1 MELTEIL
8 DRLENLLNA
17 ERDRLKNDKEDA
29 GSEGFVKE
37 ALILVF
43 QFLIAVLKTPFR
55 FVAGFVKNE
64 VFYAVKRDSRLM
76 AVIAVMLMMLLI
88 FFVVFWFSLS
98 VAAGVYFYE
107 KGNTLFVSVLYSL
120 VFQFVSSIITALIAY
135 FSFRKLKLFKV
146 YRSILRKN

>member
-8 DRLENLLNA
+8 DRLEGLLTV
-17 ERDRLKNDKEDA
+17 ESDRLKNDKEDIGYA
-29 GSEGFVKE
+29 GFVKE

-43 QFLIAVLKTPFR
+43 QLLIALLKTPFR
-55 FVAGFVKNE
+55 FVAGYVKNE

-76 AVIAVMLMMLLI
+76 AVIAVMLLVLLV
-88 FFVVFWFSLS
+88 FFVVFWMSLS

-135 FSFRKLKLFKV
+135 FSFRKLKSFKV
-146 YRSILRKN
+146 YKSILRKN

>member
-8 DRLENLLNA
+8 DRLERLLTV
-17 ERDRLKNDKEDA
+17 ESDRLKNDKEDA
-29 GSEGFVKE
+29 GYAGFVKE

-43 QFLIAVLKTPFR
+43 QLLITLLKTPFR
-55 FVAGFVKNE
+55 FVAGYVKNE

-76 AVIAVMLMMLLI
+76 AVIAVMLLVLLV
-88 FFVVFWFSLS
+88 FFVVFWMSLS

-120 VFQFVSSIITALIAY
+120 VFQFISSIITALIAY
-135 FSFRKLKLFKV
+135 FSFRKLKSFKV
-146 YRSILRKN
+146 YKSILRKN

>member
-8 DRLENLLNA
+8 DRLERLLTV
-17 ERDRLKNDKEDA
+17 ESDRLKNDKEDVGYA
-29 GSEGFVKE
+29 GFVKE

-43 QFLIAVLKTPFR
+43 QLLITLLKPPFR
-55 FVAGFVKNE
+55 FVAGYVKNE

-76 AVIAVMLMMLLI
+76 AVIAVMLLVLLV
-88 FFVVFWFSLS
+88 FFVVFWMSLS

-120 VFQFVSSIITALIAY
+120 VFQFISSIITALIAY
-135 FSFRKLKLFKV
+135 FSFRKLKSFKV
-146 YRSILRKN
+146 YKSILRKN